1 LKCKVCSRETGPQSD
16 FCEPHEKAYRNI
28 LQKFEVWKEALNI
41 EWKEYLK
48 EIAKNPLT
56 GAWAKEVAES
66 LLSNEA

>member
-1 LKCKVCSRETGPQSD
+1 LQCKLCSRETGSRSD
-16 FCEPHEKAYRNI
+16 FCEPHEKAYCNI
-28 LQKFEVWKEALNI
+28 RQKFEVWKKALNI

-56 GAWAKEVAES
+56 GAWVKEVAES

>member
-1 LKCKVCSRETGPQSD
+1 LKCKLCGRETESKSD
-16 FCEPHEKAYRNI
+16 YCKPHEKAYRNI
-28 LQKFEVWKEALNI
+28 RQKFEVWKKALNI

-48 EIAKNPLT
+48 EIAENPLT